1 MRQHNYAEAI
11 LSLFA
16 KLAVLSCIRHF
27 HVIAVHVETL
37 RLSLPG
43 DVGHQGELNSSGAAI
58 CYNLT
63 FNDDIVREIVW
74 WDRGRLS
81 IRVEPCIGKPHM
93 KASVYGCPS
102 DGAPIV
108 WEYMNDQM
116 KGLRSWKNRAHSLK
130 LFPQWYL
137 RR

>member
-1 MRQHNYAEAI
+1 MRRRTLAEAI
-11 LSLFA
+11 LSLIA
-16 KLAVLSCIRHF
+16 KYAVLSWVRHF
-27 HVIAVHVETL
+27 YVTAVQIETL

-43 DVGHQGELNSSGAAI
+43 DEGHTGELNGPAAAI

-63 FNDDIVREIVW
+63 FSDNIVREIVW

-81 IRVEPCIGKPHM
+81 LRVEPCIGKPHM

-102 DGAPIV
+102 DGAPVV

-116 KGLRSWKNRAHSLK
+116 KGLHNTADTVEHIHLIYQI
-130 LFPQWYL
+130 FP
-137 RR
+137 

>member
-1 MRQHNYAEAI
+1 MRRPNFDKTI
-11 LSLFA
+11 LSLFTNI
-16 KLAVLSCIRHF
+16 AVLSCLQQFR
-27 HVIAVHVETL
+27 VTAVQVETL

-43 DVGHQGELNSSGAAI
+43 DEGRLGELNGSAAAT

-63 FNDDIVREIVW
+63 FSDNIVREIVW

-81 IRVEPCIGKPHM
+81 LRLEPCIGKPHM

-102 DGAPIV
+102 DGAPVV

-116 KGLRSWKNRAHSLK
+116 KGLHDVSKSK
-130 LFPQWYL
+130 K
-137 RR
+137 

>member
-1 MRQHNYAEAI
+1 MVSI
-11 LSLFA
+11 VTKIIFLFCFRFFQVQT
-16 KLAVLSCIRHF
+16 AVQM
-27 HVIAVHVETL
+27 ETL

-43 DVGHQGELNSSGAAI
+43 DEGRLGELRGPSAAI

-63 FNDDIVREIVW
+63 FSDDIVRDIVW

-81 IRVEPCIGKPHM
+81 LRVEPCIGKPHM

-102 DGAPIV
+102 DGAPVV

-116 KGLRSWKNRAHSLK
+116 KGPTTVQSIHL
-130 LFPQWYL
+130 
-137 RR
+137 